1 MMNNDLRNLS
11 DSELSIRVIEQ
22 QDKSSMN
29 ILYRRYQ
36 HIVLGALMYY
46 LEDINL
52 AQSGTKTV
60 FEDLWDNSPNF
71 VPPYHFKTLLQQQ
84 IYKYIYE
91 TAKSKDKRLK
101 EDFSVENIEWIF
113 LLRSSLKSKN
123 ISKILNNCLDVLS
136 KREYDLLITFYK
148 EEKNIKYLAKQFNSN
163 YFDILEEIQQAK
175 RKIQICLHQK
185 TTVGQ
190 NG

>member
-52 AQSGTKTV
+52 AQYGTKIV
-60 FEDLWDNSPNF
+60 FENLWDNSPNF

>member
-52 AQSGTKTV
+52 AQYGTKIV

>member
-60 FEDLWDNSPNF
+60 FENLWDNSPNF